1 MTTHTLKNIQRQLML
16 ITCCALLAA
25 CGSDSS
31 SDTVA
36 NSGAGSNTG
45 TDSGD
50 KQALLLNPRVQLT
63 QGKTIT
69 KLYALTAMQELQL
82 IQPGKHGNANVQ
94 GNTFTYQA
102 GANAH
107 GADHVKIAIV
117 SNDKI
122 ETINWLIR
130 VNKPS
135 PRFTTLAIGDSTKDK
150 VWQCVA
156 DTQTHQG
163 VVWAT
168 PLQPT
173 SQTYAWGDWPPTLPA
188 FQAQCQ
194 FTDSDGNSQACTTDR
209 LVEYANQQNWCGRN
223 DWRLP
228 ASYEM
233 KELVSEQDYALDNN
247 QAAIDPYFF
256 AATSF
261 ESYWLAD
268 DDGQPHSDNIAPTLD
283 FATGRYT
290 PVMQNKR
297 KPKSAMLVSGVK
309 RDTTLPS
316 EQKKPQAEKDS
327 FIRLDN
333 DGQPL
338 AKSQQSDDY
347 NDTPW
352 RCLDDMRGLV
362 RDNFYLRDKQFSNVF
377 WLTPDPQDLT
387 NTNQVLSIQ
396 VGVPDVIA
404 NINQTQLCGRHDWR
418 LPTADELA
426 MLLYKGEQE
435 SNYSL
440 LYTASLNQ
448 PESGDYWVKTA
459 AGYGLYSLPTMA
471 DLQPKVTT
479 DADTARILLIA
490 TEFEQ
495 RATED
500 PRSVNNHSKP
510 NFNNLRQAYASDPDH
525 WPPAFVDDELNYQ
538 ELGIMPKPSFPHDNP
553 YSERKV
559 ALGEKLFFDP
569 FLSQASDV
577 SCSSCHDPKLGW
589 GDGKEVS
596 IGHDRQRGKRN
607 APTIVNSAFLP
618 TLFWDSRAATLEQ
631 QALMPIQDPVEMAEN
646 LPRLL
651 SRLNAHPQYPALFK
665 QAFPEDGINADI
677 TEQQLGMALA
687 TFQRTIISNTSRFD
701 TFVAQADNAGDTS
714 ALSDKELWGLD
725 IFRRNGRCANCHM
738 GAEFTDHKMQN
749 VGLTYYQGFYE
760 DLGLYNVDA
769 QPSSVGKFKTPS
781 LRDVMNNHP
790 WFHNGLLDTMEGV
803 ISMYSAGMADNAPFG
818 WNKYDPT
825 YPVLSKQIRPLN
837 LTVEEAQALQAFL
850 VTITAPTRQMPAT
863 RAELALNEDVSSD

>member
-1 MTTHTLKNIQRQLML
+1 MTTHTLKNLQRQLTL
-16 ITCCALLAA
+16 ITFCTLLAA

-31 SDTVA
+31 SD
-36 NSGAGSNTG
+36 SPITG
-45 TDSGD
+45 TGADEKNTD
-50 KQALLLNPRVQLT
+50 NNQLLQLNPRIQLT
-63 QGKTIT
+63 QGQATT
-69 KLYALTAMQELQL
+69 KQYALTATQTLQL
-82 IQPGKHGNANVQ
+82 IQPGLYGHASVQ
-94 GNTFTYQA
+94 GDIFTYQA
-102 GANAH
+102 NALAQ
-107 GADHVKIAIV
+107 GTDHVKIAVV
-117 SNDKI
+117 SSDKI
-122 ETINWLIR
+122 ETINWLIH
-130 VNKPS
+130 VNKPT
-135 PRFTTLAIGDSTKDK
+135 PRFTTVVLGDDSKNK
-150 VWQCVA
+150 AWQCVA
-156 DTQTHQG
+156 DAQTHQG

-168 PLQPT
+168 PLQPA

-194 FTDSDGNSQACTTDR
+194 FTDSDGSSQACTTDR
-209 LVEYANQQNWCGRN
+209 LVEYANQQSWCGRN

-228 ASYEM
+228 SSYEM
-233 KELVSEQDYALDNN
+233 KALVSEQDYALDKN

-256 AATSF
+256 GATGF
-261 ESYWLAD
+261 ETYWLAD

-290 PVMQNKR
+290 PLMQNKR

-316 EQKKPQAEKDS
+316 EQEQPQAEKDS

-338 AKSQQSDDY
+338 AKSRQDADY
-347 NDTPW
+347 RDSPW

-362 RDNFYLRDKQFSNVF
+362 RDNLYLRDKQFSNVY
-377 WLTPDPQDLT
+377 WLTPDPEDITSTTQT
-387 NTNQVLSIQ
+387 LSRQ
-396 VGVPDVIA
+396 AGVADVIDKV
-404 NINQTQLCGRHDWR
+404 NQAQFCGRQDWR

-435 SNYSL
+435 SNYNL
-440 LYTASLNQ
+440 LYAASLNQ

-459 AGYGLYSLPTMA
+459 ADYGLYSLPSMA
-471 DLQPKVTT
+471 NLQPKSTVDT
-479 DADTARILLIA
+479 DIGRVLLIA
-490 TEFEQ
+490 TKFEQ

-500 PRSVNNHSKP
+500 PRSVNNHAQP
-510 NFNNLRQAYASDPDH
+510 NFSDLRQAYASNSDY
-525 WPPAFVDDELNYQ
+525 WPQPFVDNLLNYQ
-538 ELGIMPKPSFPHDNP
+538 ELGPMPKPSFPNDNP

-559 ALGEKLFFDP
+559 SLGEKLFFDP
-569 FLSQASDV
+569 FLSQAGDV

-589 GDGKEVS
+589 GDGQEVS

-631 QALMPIQDPVEMAEN
+631 QALMPIQDPVEMAES
-646 LPRLL
+646 LPNLL
-651 SRLNAHPQYPALFK
+651 SRLNAHPQYPVLFK
-665 QAFPEDGINADI
+665 QAFPGNAINADI

-687 TFQRTIISNTSRFD
+687 TFQRTIISNDSRFD
-701 TFVAQADNAGDTS
+701 TFVSQADNTGDTS

-725 IFRRNGRCANCHM
+725 IFRRNGRCVNCHM

-760 DLGLYNVDA
+760 DLGLYNVDGK
-769 QPSSVGKFKTPS
+769 PSSVGKFKTPS

-837 LTVEEAQALQAFL
+837 LTVKEAQALQAFL
-850 VTITAPTRQMPAT
+850 TTITAPTRQVPAT
-863 RAELALNEDVSSD
+863 RAELTLN

>member
-1 MTTHTLKNIQRQLML
+1 MTTHTLKNIQRQIML
-16 ITCCALLAA
+16 ITCCTLLAA

-45 TDSGD
+45 TDSGN
-50 KQALLLNPRVQLT
+50 KPTLQLSPRTQLT
-63 QGKTIT
+63 QGQTTT
-69 KLYALTAMQELQL
+69 KQYALTATQELRL
-82 IQPGKHGNANVQ
+82 IQPGLKGNASVQ
-94 GNTFTYQA
+94 GSTFTYQA
-102 GANAH
+102 DDNAQ
-107 GADHVKIAIV
+107 GADHVKIAII

-130 VNKPS
+130 VNKPT
-135 PRFTTLAIGDSTKDK
+135 PRFTTLALEDSTKNK
-150 VWQCVA
+150 AWQCIA
-156 DTQTHQG
+156 DAQTHQG
-163 VVWAT
+163 LVWAT

-194 FTDSDGNSQACTTDR
+194 FTDSDGNSQACTTNK
-209 LVEYANQQNWCGRN
+209 LIEYANQQNWCERN

-228 ASYEM
+228 SSYEM

-256 AATSF
+256 GPTGF
-261 ESYWLAD
+261 ETYWLAD
-268 DDGQPHSDNIAPTLD
+268 DDGQPHSDNIAPTFD

-297 KPKSAMLVSGVK
+297 KPKSTMLVSGVK
-309 RDTTLPS
+309 RDPTLPS

-333 DGQPL
+333 NGQPL

-347 NDTPW
+347 SDTPW

-362 RDNFYLRDKQFSNVF
+362 RDNFYLRDKQFSNVY
-377 WLTPDPQDLT
+377 WLTPDPEDIT
-387 NTNQVLSIQ
+387 NTTQALSRQAGVSDLINKVNQGQ
-396 VGVPDVIA
+396 F
-404 NINQTQLCGRHDWR
+404 CGRQDWR

-435 SNYSL
+435 SNYNL

-448 PESGDYWVKTA
+448 PESGDYWIKTA
-459 AGYGLYSLPTMA
+459 ADYGLYSLPAMA
-471 DLQPKVTT
+471 SLQPKSTT
-479 DADTARILLIA
+479 DADIGRVLLIA

-500 PRSVNNHSKP
+500 PRSVNNHSRP
-510 NFNNLRQAYASDPDH
+510 NFNNLRQAYANNSDN
-525 WPPAFVDDELNYQ
+525 WPQAFVDDALNYQ
-538 ELGIMPKPSFPHDNP
+538 ELGVMPKPNFPNDNP

-559 ALGEKLFFDP
+559 NLGEKLFFDP
-569 FLSQASDV
+569 FLSQAGDV
-577 SCSSCHDPKLGW
+577 SCASCHDPKLGW

-651 SRLNAHPQYPALFK
+651 SRLNAHPQYPALFQ
-665 QAFPEDGINADI
+665 QAFPENGINADI

-701 TFVAQADNAGDTS
+701 TFVTQANNNGDTS
-714 ALSDKELWGLD
+714 ALSDTELWGLD
-725 IFRRNGRCANCHM
+725 VFRRNGRCVNCHM
-738 GAEFTDHKMQN
+738 GAQFTDHKMQN

-769 QPSSVGKFKTPS
+769 KPSSVGKFKTPS

-837 LTVEEAQALQAFL
+837 LTLAEAQALQAFL
-850 VTITAPTRQMPAT
+850 KTITAPTRQVPASKT
-863 RAELALNEDVSSD
+863 ELALN

>member
-1 MTTHTLKNIQRQLML
+1 MTTHTLKNMRRQLML
-16 ITCCALLAA
+16 ITCCTLLAA
-25 CGSDSS
+25 CGNDSS
-31 SDTVA
+31 SEAVT
-36 NSGAGSNTG
+36 NSGTGSNTD
-45 TDSGD
+45 TDSGN
-50 KQALLLNPRVQLT
+50 KQTLLLNPRIQLT
-63 QGKTIT
+63 QGLTTT
-69 KLYALTAMQELQL
+69 KQYTLTATQELRL
-82 IQPGKHGNANVQ
+82 IQPGSQGNASVQ
-94 GNTFTYQA
+94 GDTFTYQA
-102 GANAH
+102 NADAQ
-107 GADHVKIAIV
+107 GSDHVKIAII

-135 PRFTTLAIGDSTKDK
+135 PRFTTLALGDSTKDK

-173 SQTYAWGDWPPTLPA
+173 SQTYAWGNWPPTLPA

-194 FTDSDGNSQACTTDR
+194 FSESDDNSQACTTDR
-209 LVEYANQQNWCGRN
+209 LVEYANQQSWCGRN

-228 ASYEM
+228 SSYEM
-233 KELVSEQDYALDNN
+233 KKLVSEQDYALDNN

-256 AATSF
+256 APTGF
-261 ESYWLAD
+261 ETYWLAD
-268 DDGQPHSDNIAPTLD
+268 DDGQPHSDNVAPTLD
-283 FATGRYT
+283 FATGRYAT
-290 PVMQNKR
+290 VMANKR

-309 RDTTLPS
+309 RDTTLPA
-316 EQKKPQAEKDS
+316 EQEKPQAEQDS

-338 AKSQQSDDY
+338 AKSLQDSDYSD
-347 NDTPW
+347 NPW

-362 RDNFYLRDKQFSNVF
+362 RDNLYLRDNQFSNVY
-377 WLTPDPQDLT
+377 WLTPAPQDNS

-396 VGVPDVIA
+396 VDVPAIIA
-404 NINQTQLCGRHDWR
+404 DINQAQYCGRNNWR
-418 LPTADELA
+418 VPTTDELA

-435 SNYSL
+435 SDYNL
-440 LYTASLNQ
+440 LYTTSLNQ
-448 PESGDYWVKTA
+448 PKSGDYWVKTT
-459 AGYGLYSLPTMA
+459 AGYGLYSLPTMT
-471 DLQPKVTT
+471 DLHTKVASDT
-479 DADTARILLIA
+479 DTARILLIA

-495 RATED
+495 RTSED

-510 NFNNLRQAYASDPDH
+510 NFNHLRQAYASNSDH
-525 WPPAFVDDELNYQ
+525 WPPAFVDDELSYQ
-538 ELGIMPKPSFPHDNP
+538 ELGLMPKPSFPHTNP

-559 ALGEKLFFDP
+559 SLGEKLFFDP
-569 FLSQASDV
+569 VLSQAGDV

-589 GDGKEVS
+589 GDGQEVS

-631 QALMPIQDPVEMAEN
+631 QALMPIQDPVEMAES
-646 LPRLL
+646 LPNLL

-665 QAFPEDGINADI
+665 QAFSEGGINSDI
-677 TEQQLGMALA
+677 TEQQLGMVLA

-701 TFVAQADNAGDTS
+701 TFVSQADSAGDTS

-725 IFRRNGRCANCHM
+725 IFRRNGRCVNCHM

-760 DLGLYNVDA
+760 DLGLYNIDGK
-769 QPSSVGKFKTPS
+769 PSSVGKFKTPS
-781 LRDVMNNHP
+781 LRDVMNHQP

-837 LTVEEAQALQAFL
+837 LTLEEAQALQAFL
-850 VTITAPTRQMPAT
+850 TTITAPTRQKPASRT
-863 RAELALNEDVSSD
+863 ELALN